1 MAKIQYTTPA
11 GISAEAEFVAERMSL
26 GRAADNHL
34 VIADESVSSHHGEV
48 ALENGVWILTDLG
61 STNGTKLEGA
71 RVERLELVHG
81 GAFTLGHVECLFLD
95 DEVAS
100 APRAAP
106 RQAAGYAVQP
116 INKGRRSGFGA
127 KTKAQGEGTGPV
139 LLLGVLAL
147 LVCAYAAFS
156 FTQLG
161 S

>member
-11 GISAEAEFVAERMSL
+11 GASAEAEFVAERMSI

-34 VIADESVSSHHGEV
+34 VIADESVSSHHGEI
-48 ALENGVWILTDLG
+48 ALEQGAWILTDLG
-61 STNGTKLEGA
+61 STNGTKVGGE
-71 RVERLELVHG
+71 RVDRVELVHG
-81 GAFTLGHVECLFLD
+81 GTFTLGHVECLFLG
-95 DEVAS
+95 DEAEA
-100 APRAAP
+100 APHAAP
-106 RQAAGYAVQP
+106 RRAAGYAVQP
-116 INKGRRSGFGA
+116 IDKSRRRDFGPKA
-127 KTKAQGEGTGPV
+127 KTKSEGSGPI